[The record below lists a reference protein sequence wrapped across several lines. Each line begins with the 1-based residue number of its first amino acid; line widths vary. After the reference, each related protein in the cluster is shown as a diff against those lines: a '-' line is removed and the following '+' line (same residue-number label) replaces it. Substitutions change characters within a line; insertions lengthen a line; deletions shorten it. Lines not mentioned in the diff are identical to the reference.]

1 MFALVVLVMVN
12 ATLGW
17 GAFKWILEAAGVLPS
32 PFSSEFLYANGI
44 GMAGVVGCLSW
55 GAIWLL
61 RKESFAYTHYPIRF
75 NRKTRTI
82 HVFRIDGTVLSTS
95 WDKVF
100 FTLVKM
106 PPWDEWEVRG
116 HVLEADGVAVKET
129 FALSCVDSLDARDAI
144 PGATESSSR
153 DFVRAHW
160 EFIRRYME
168 EGPDVVSEQVKF
180 CMPVNDR
187 HEKIRVSIERVFA
200 NIAGAPLV
208 FYWMLF
214 PFCIAISFFRLIAM
228 RTSKIPQWP
237 DDVEMDCQIEIG
249 DPYAFE
255 GNSAGERVNLFPDA
269 AKHTSA

>member
-1 MFALVVLVMVN
+1 
-12 ATLGW
+12 
-17 GAFKWILEAAGVLPS
+17 
-32 PFSSEFLYANGI
+32 
-44 GMAGVVGCLSW
+44 
-55 GAIWLL
+55 
-61 RKESFAYTHYPIRF
+61 
-75 NRKTRTI
+75 
-82 HVFRIDGTVLSTS
+82 
-95 WDKVF
+95 
-100 FTLVKM
+100 
-106 PPWDEWEVRG
+106 
-116 HVLEADGVAVKET
+116 
-129 FALSCVDSLDARDAI
+129 
-144 PGATESSSR
+144 
-153 DFVRAHW
+153 
-160 EFIRRYME
+160 ME
-168 EGPDVVSEQVKF
+168 EGPEVVSEQVKF

-187 HEKIRVSIERVFA
+187 HEKICVSIERVFA